1 MRKFWMVLLSLSF
14 ITLVACSNED
24 KNTDTA
30 EESTDEK
37 TEEVEKEETTETE
50 EESSETEESE
60 DEATEEEE
68 NSNTTAKS
76 LYDESKATTN
86 IMKKEATG
94 LNSSIEMKHADDVL
108 LEQTQIT
115 EGEYSTLGVEN
126 EDEARAKIKDI
137 GDEEKYKD
145 QEGVE
150 YKVEY
155 TDNTFIET
163 FKVDYTVADLGV
175 VSSLPEGTNLES
187 QFVSYQLSV
196 DNFKKQGYYLEGE
209 QTTEVFR
216 GEKEGYVYEVS
227 ILQDGKN
234 KVLKQTTFN
243 EQTYASLDLSD
254 KAAAEER
261 FKDTVKG
268 YEELS
273 KEDGVNFDMKFEE
286 DKFTVDGVIDYEKVI
301 DLEKVLTAMGIDPS
315 NGQAKEEARNYT
327 VTANG
332 LLSNG
337 LQHIET
343 KK

>member
-1 MRKFWMVLLSLSF
+1 MRKFWMVILSLSF

-30 EESTDEK
+30 EKSTDEK

-50 EESSETEESE
+50 EESSESE
-60 DEATEEEE
+60 DE

-115 EGEYSTLGVEN
+115 EGDYSTLGVEN
-126 EDEARAKIKDI
+126 EEEARAKIKEI

-175 VSSLPEGTNLES
+175 VSSLPEGTNPES

-196 DNFKKQGYYLEGE
+196 DNFKKQGYYVEGE

-243 EQTYASLDLSD
+243 EQTYASLDLAD

-286 DKFTVDGVIDYEKVI
+286 DKFTVDGVIDYEKI
-301 DLEKVLTAMGIDPS
+301 TDLDKVLTAMGIDPS

>member
-1 MRKFWMVLLSLSF
+1 MVLLSLSF

-24 KNTDTA
+24 KDTDTA
-30 EESTDEK
+30 EKSTDEK
-37 TEEVEKEETTETE
+37 TEEVEKKETSETE
-50 EESSETEESE
+50 KESSETEESE
-60 DEATEEEE
+60 DEATEEE
-68 NSNTTAKS
+68 NSNTTDKS

-94 LNSSIEMKHADDVL
+94 LNSSIEMKHADDIL

-115 EGEYSTLGVEN
+115 EGDYSTLGVEN
-126 EDEARAKIKDI
+126 EEEARAKIKDI

-155 TDNTFIET
+155 TDKTFIET

-196 DNFKKQGYYLEGE
+196 DNFKKQGYYVEGE

-216 GEKEGYVYEVS
+216 SEKEGYVYEVS

-243 EQTYASLDLSD
+243 EQTYASLDLAD
-254 KAAAEER
+254 KAAAEKR
-261 FKDTVKG
+261 FKDTLKG

-273 KEDGVNFDMKFEE
+273 KEEGVNFDMKFEE
-286 DKFTVDGVIDYEKVI
+286 DKFTVDGVIDYEKVT
-301 DLEKVLTAMGIDPS
+301 DLDKVLTAMGIDSS

-327 VTANG
+327 LIANG